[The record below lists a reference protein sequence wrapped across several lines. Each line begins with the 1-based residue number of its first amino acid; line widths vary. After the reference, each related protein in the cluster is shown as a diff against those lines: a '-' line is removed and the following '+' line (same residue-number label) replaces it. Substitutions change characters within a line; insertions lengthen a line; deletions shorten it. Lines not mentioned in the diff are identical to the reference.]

1 ARAAREPAATMAP
14 GRASRGSSG
23 GGGSC
28 LRPAL
33 FAWFLALAALVVYA
47 NFSYTPQSSLRPAES
62 SSEEDAAPR
71 PQEAAAGP
79 VLAAAAG
86 PTEVLAKAAPAEAAP
101 GRAFRGQPLPAASP
115 GPPPPAVAPSGA
127 AQGAA
132 PGEEQRQRR
141 GPRPTVIPDADYEDN
156 APWPGPRPGDRE
168 LPPRETRSVF
178 PGADQEH
185 LHGLLGRLPN
195 GELRVPPT
203 PLPQGGLSQDEK
215 SLAHLRGQC
224 YNARASDAT
233 SIDRHQPDKRSSRCK
248 ELHHEY
254 TTAPLP
260 SASVV
265 MVFHNE

>member
-127 AQGAA
+127 AQASRGAA
-132 PGEEQRQRR
+132 AAL
-141 GPRPTVIPDADYEDN
+141 V
-156 APWPGPRPGDRE
+156 
-168 LPPRETRSVF
+168 
-178 PGADQEH
+178 
-185 LHGLLGRLPN
+185 
-195 GELRVPPT
+195 
-203 PLPQGGLSQDEK
+203 
-215 SLAHLRGQC
+215 
-224 YNARASDAT
+224 
-233 SIDRHQPDKRSSRCK
+233 SSRC
-248 ELHHEY
+248 ERIAADGCFQRFPEAIAISGCFPAA
-254 TTAPLP
+254 APRR
-260 SASVV
+260 
-265 MVFHNE
+265 ER

>member
-185 LHGLLGRLPN
+185 LHGLLGRLPR
-195 GELRVPPT
+195 GLGPWPARVGSVHGCRRRERRGPPW
-203 PLPQGGLSQDEK
+203 
-215 SLAHLRGQC
+215 
-224 YNARASDAT
+224 ASTAST
-233 SIDRHQPDKRSSRCK
+233 CAACWAGSR
-248 ELHHEY
+248 
-254 TTAPLP
+254 TA
-260 SASVV
+260 S
-265 MVFHNE
+265 